1 MNKPSRH
8 SLWLIAAM
16 LMTITVCLS
25 ACRPREVLSSRQ
37 MRRVLVDLHKT
48 DAVLQANGLQH
59 GHNAQEDAC
68 YALVLE
74 RHGITQA
81 QFDSSLVWYT
91 NHPQIFDK
99 IYPKVVAEL
108 EKEKEEFA
116 AEHAAELAHLLG
128 GTDSDESSRRRQT
141 PLRDLRAVEQ
151 TVDSLIWVSL
161 HGAPNSWNEMPMPEP
176 EPNQCIIL

>member
-1 MNKPSRH
+1 MMV
-8 SLWLIAAM
+8 I
-16 LMTITVCLS
+16 VVLS
-25 ACRPREVLSSRQ
+25 GCRPREVLSSRQ
-37 MRRVLVDLHKT
+37 MRRILVDLHKT

-59 GHNAQEDAC
+59 GHDAQEDAC

-74 RHGITQA
+74 RHGVTQA

-99 IYPKVVAEL
+99 IYPKVVADL

-116 AEHAAELAHLLG
+116 AQHTDELASMLG
-128 GTDSDESSRRRQT
+128 LESRHESSDRMQT
-141 PLRDLRAVEQ
+141 PLRDMREVQ
-151 TVDSLIWVSL
+151 KTVDSLIWVSL
-161 HGAPNSWNEMPMPEP
+161 HGAPNSWNEMPIPEP

>member
-1 MNKPSRH
+1 M
-8 SLWLIAAM
+8 M
-16 LMTITVCLS
+16 VTVVLS
-25 ACRPREVLSSRQ
+25 GCRPREVLSSRQ
-37 MRRVLVDLHKT
+37 MRRILVDLHKT

-59 GHNAQEDAC
+59 GHDAQEDAC

-74 RHGITQA
+74 RHGVTQA

-99 IYPKVVAEL
+99 IYPKVVADL

-116 AEHAAELAHLLG
+116 AQHTDELASMLG
-128 GTDSDESSRRRQT
+128 LGSRHESSDRMQT
-141 PLRDLRAVEQ
+141 PLRDMREVQ
-151 TVDSLIWVSL
+151 KTVDSLIWVSL
-161 HGAPNSWNEMPMPEP
+161 HGAPNSWNEMPIPEP